1 MHGVTTAIVAFILAC
16 LIFPKVVK
24 NKPQYY
30 AAVGLILLV
39 ILFDA
44 IARMVNAA
52 GFFKFVVLL
61 TAVFQMAAIFL
72 LILSA
77 GGLTVKDLA
86 GDLADTFEVIRRGGE
101 EKEIIIPRTGEQPKP
116 KRIPNPYDEDEGRP
130 ARIDLDA
137 ELRASHPP
145 PPAAP
150 PPAAKRPDDEGGIPL
165 ACPGHACRPPAHAC
179 RSPARIWRRALR
191 RITIHSPP
199 GGCAEHRA

>member
-1 MHGVTTAIVAFILAC
+1 MSGVTTAIVAFILAC

-30 AAVGLILLV
+30 ASVGLILAV

-44 IARMVNAA
+44 LSRIVAA
-52 GFFKFVVLL
+52 PGFTKFVLLL
-61 TAVFQMAAIFL
+61 TAVLQIGAIFL

-101 EKEIIIPRTGEQPKP
+101 EKEIIIPRKGEPPKP
-116 KRIPNPYDEDEGRP
+116 RKLRSDIADEAQP
-130 ARIDLDA
+130 QRIDLDA
-137 ELRASHPP
+137 ELRSAHPP

-150 PPAAKRPDDEGGIPL
+150 PPPAQPRRPAEDDDRGIPL
-165 ACPGHACRPPAHAC
+165 A
-179 RSPARIWRRALR
+179 
-191 RITIHSPP
+191 
-199 GGCAEHRA
+199 

>member
-30 AAVGLILLV
+30 AAVGLILGV

-44 IARMVNAA
+44 LARTIAAP
-52 GFFKFVVLL
+52 GFSKFVYLL
-61 TAVFQMAAIFL
+61 TAVLQMGAMFL

-77 GGLTVKDLA
+77 GGLTVGDLA

-101 EKEIIIPRTGEQPKP
+101 EKEIIIPRRGEAPRP
-116 KRIPNPYDEDEGRP
+116 RVARDDDDDRP

-137 ELRASHPP
+137 ELRAAHP
-145 PPAAP
+145 AP
-150 PPAAKRPDDEGGIPL
+150 PVAPPRPAEARRPDEGHADDRGIPL
-165 ACPGHACRPPAHAC
+165 A
-179 RSPARIWRRALR
+179 
-191 RITIHSPP
+191 
-199 GGCAEHRA
+199 